1 MAKQATCGPLEP
13 FTLPLRQAW
22 PAQRTYWWLA
32 MNASGFVLA
41 WGGIGTAA
49 LFVLVD
55 ALANS
60 CDLSKISKS
69 NACDAK
75 ALGLTFGALAGA
87 AVVPLGVV
95 NPAFG
100 VAATAFAALCTA
112 CGAVGSSICDNKP
125 VDAGVLIQ
133 SGLKFG
139 GAAVQLGGS
148 SSSASDLSKVA
159 ECLSAFK
166 LSGLPP
172 VPSELAKFIPQY
184 FAATPSKKTPPTVL
198 PTSPPPPKKP
208 LTKAP
213 TKNTGNKMPPIA
225 PPPSSSP
232 PSGGGSALPWL
243 AGLGLLIKVFK

>member
-1 MAKQATCGPLEP
+1 
-13 FTLPLRQAW
+13 
-22 PAQRTYWWLA
+22 

-41 WGGIGTAA
+41 WGGLGTAA

-75 ALGLTFGALAGA
+75 ALGLTFGGLAAA
-87 AVVPLGVV
+87 AVVPLGMV

-112 CGAVGSSICDNKP
+112 CGSVGSSICDNKP
-125 VDAGVLIQ
+125 PDAGLLIT

-139 GAAVQLGGS
+139 GAAAQLGGS

-166 LSGLPP
+166 LTGLPP
-172 VPSELAKFIPQY
+172 VPSELAKFIPNY
-184 FAATPSKKTPPTVL
+184 FAQAPSKKTPPTVL
-198 PTSPPPPKKP
+198 PTSPPPPKSIPPKKP
-208 LTKAP
+208 PTLKRPGNAP
-213 TKNTGNKMPPIA
+213 PSSPP
-225 PPPSSSP
+225 PPPSS
-232 PSGGGSALPWL
+232 GGGALPWL